1 MITAHSHKVN
11 PSEIRKN
18 WIPNEPFACMVLN
31 AAHLLLPHGELWMCR
46 TFNQAK
52 PLIKDQKI
60 LQDVNLFI
68 QQEGNHAKAHKV
80 VITRFSDQG
89 AGFEQSHT
97 LLTRLF
103 HVILGEKI
111 FGLWNANGKWAFR
124 WLKFRIGLIAILE
137 HVTCVL
143 GGWLVE
149 NTAFEAAGAD
159 DEMITIFK
167 WHGAEEIEHRSV
179 AHDLH
184 THLGGSHLFRAVAF
198 LPFSILT
205 IYLWIRATKRFLQNS
220 DDNEVNYGMREYVKA
235 SRRGLLPTIGYLVF
249 RSISYFKFGFHP
261 EKDIHEQTLS
271 AVESFNSNFDNYER

>member
-1 MITAHSHKVN
+1 MNTVNSHKVN
-11 PSEIRKN
+11 SNEIRKN

-52 PLIKDQKI
+52 PLITDEKI
-60 LQDVNLFI
+60 LQDVNWFI

-80 VITRFSDQG
+80 VMTTFSEQG
-89 AGFEQSHT
+89 ADFKKSHE

-111 FGLWNANGKWAFR
+111 FGRWAANDKWAHR
-124 WLKFRIGLIAILE
+124 WLRFRIGLIAILE

-149 NTAFEAAGAD
+149 NTAFEKAGAD
-159 DEMITIFK
+159 DEMIKIFK

-184 THLGGSHLFRAVAF
+184 SHLGGNQFFRAIVF
-198 LPFSILT
+198 VPFSILI
-205 IYLWIRATKRFLQNS
+205 IYLWSRATKRFLQNS
-220 DDNEVNYGMREYVKA
+220 DNVEFNYGMKEYVKA
-235 SRRGLLPTIGYLVF
+235 SRRGFLPTISYLIV
-249 RSISYFKFGFHP
+249 RSVSYFKFNFHP
-261 EKDIHEQTLS
+261 KKDIHPETLV
-271 AVESFNSNFDNYER
+271 AVKSFNSNIKNNEY